1 MSELQIDSMISMFL
15 SVTLPLSVVI
25 VVAVF
30 LGTRG
35 RKQDGGKS

>member
-1 MSELQIDSMISMFL
+1 MSELQIDSMIAMFV

-30 LGTRG
+30 LGTR
-35 RKQDGGKS
+35 RTKQGGKP